1 MMMQMVRLFGL
12 LGIVALAGASHAQS
26 LADRLRDAGNISF
39 KINNADYAVNINL
52 GQGCVQSFASGTTG
66 AQNAFVI
73 NFDPGTLNFTTTL
86 NQIVNTIAS
95 NEPVRFVV
103 ASVSDNSITWTAEDI
118 PQPVCTIITIEGT
131 GYPFRI
137 DSIYGTIAVDLE
149 EIQCTSDPLGLLNR
163 VVTIQL
169 NNVAATSEVGF
180 TGFVTDAV
188 CTPLIPA
195 CARAFNIQ
203 LASYG
208 GARLEGDV
216 DCNGCVDDADLLA
229 VLFAF
234 GNTGT
239 NLPEDLNGDGTV
251 DDADL
256 LTVLFAFGSGC

>member
-12 LGIVALAGASHAQS
+12 LGIVALAGASHAQT
-26 LADRLRDAGNISF
+26 LDARLRDAGSVSF

-86 NQIVNTIAS
+86 NQIVNSIAS
-95 NEPVRFVV
+95 NEPVRFV
-103 ASVSDNSITWTAEDI
+103 ATVSGNRVTWTAENI
-118 PQPVCTIITIEGT
+118 PQPVCTIITIDGT

-149 EIQCTSDPLGLLNR
+149 AIECTSDPLGLLNR

-169 NNVAATSEVGF
+169 NNVTATSEVGF
-180 TGFVTDAV
+180 SGFVTDSV

-195 CARAFNIQ
+195 CARAFNLQ
-203 LASYG
+203 VASYG

-234 GNTGT
+234 GGSGGA
-239 NLPEDLNGDGTV
+239 EDLNGDGTV

-256 LTVLFAFGSGC
+256 LTVLFAFGRGC

>member
-39 KINNADYAVNINL
+39 KINNAEYAVNINL

-66 AQNAFVI
+66 AQTGFVI
-73 NFDPGTLNFTTTL
+73 NFQPGTLNFTTTL
-86 NQIVNTIAS
+86 NQIVNSIAS
-95 NEPVRFVV
+95 TQTVRFV
-103 ASVSDNSITWTAEDI
+103 ASVSGNRITWTAENI

-149 EIQCTSDPLGLLNR
+149 AIECTNDPLGLLNR
-163 VVTIQL
+163 EVAIRL
-169 NNVAATSEVGF
+169 NNVMATSEVGF

-234 GNTGT
+234 GESGR
-239 NLPEDLNGDGTV
+239 PEDLNGDGIV
-251 DDADL
+251 DDAEL
-256 LTVLFAFGSGC
+256 LAVLFAFGRGC

>member
-1 MMMQMVRLFGL
+1 MMMQTARLFGL
-12 LGIVALAGASHAQS
+12 LGIAALICASNAQS
-26 LADRLRDAGNISF
+26 LANRLRDAGNISF

-66 AQNAFVI
+66 AQTGFVI
-73 NFDPGTLNFTTTL
+73 NFQPGTLNFTTTL
-86 NQIVNTIAS
+86 NQIVNSIAS
-95 NEPVRFVV
+95 TQTVRFV
-103 ASVSDNSITWTAEDI
+103 ASVSGNSITWTAEDI

-137 DSIYGTIAVDLE
+137 DSVYGTIAVDLE
-149 EIQCTSDPLGLLNR
+149 AIECTNDPLGLLNR
-163 VVTIQL
+163 EVAIRL
-169 NNVAATSEVGF
+169 NNVTATSEVGF

-234 GNTGT
+234 GGSGGA
-239 NLPEDLNGDGTV
+239 EDLNGDGTV

>member
-1 MMMQMVRLFGL
+1 MQMVRLFGL
-12 LGIVALAGASHAQS
+12 LGIVALIGASHAQT
-26 LADRLRDAGNISF
+26 LDARLRDARSVSF
-39 KINNADYAVNINL
+39 RINNADYAVNL
-52 GQGCVQSFASGTTG
+52 GQGCVQPFASGTTG

-73 NFDPGTLNFTTTL
+73 NFEPGTLNFTTTL

-95 NEPVRFVV
+95 TQTVRFVV
-103 ASVSDNSITWTAEDI
+103 DSVSGNRITWRAEDI
-118 PQPVCTIITIEGT
+118 PQPVCTTITIEGT

-137 DSIYGTIAVDLE
+137 DSVYGTIAVDLE

-169 NNVAATSEVGF
+169 NNVTATSEVGF
-180 TGFVTDAV
+180 TGFVTDDV

-195 CARAFNIQ
+195 CARAFNLQ

-216 DCNGCVDDADLLA
+216 DCNGCVDDADLLQ

-234 GNTGT
+234 GGSGGA
-239 NLPEDLNGDGTV
+239 EDLNGDGTV

>member
-1 MMMQMVRLFGL
+1 MMIRTARLFGL
-12 LGIVALAGASHAQS
+12 LSIAALICASNAQS

-39 KINNADYAVNINL
+39 TINNAEYAVNIDL

-66 AQNAFVI
+66 AQTGFVI
-73 NFDPGTLNFTTTL
+73 NFEPGTLNFTTTL
-86 NQIVNTIAS
+86 NQLVNAIDS
-95 NEPVRFVV
+95 NQQVRFV
-103 ASVSDNSITWTAEDI
+103 ASVSGNRVTWTAQNI
-118 PQPVCTIITIEGT
+118 SQPVCTLITIEGT

-137 DSIYGTIAVDLE
+137 DSVFGTIAVDLE
-149 EIQCTSDPLGLLNR
+149 QIACTNDPLGLLNR
-163 VVTIQL
+163 EVAIRL
-169 NNVAATSEVGF
+169 NNVTATSEVGF

-195 CARAFNIQ
+195 CARAFNFQ

-239 NLPEDLNGDGTV
+239 NLPEDLTGDGTV

>member
-1 MMMQMVRLFGL
+1 MMMQTARLFGL
-12 LGIVALAGASHAQS
+12 LGIVALISASHAQS
-26 LADRLRDAGNISF
+26 LTDRLRDAGNISF

-66 AQNAFVI
+66 AQTGFVI
-73 NFDPGTLNFTTTL
+73 NFEPGTLNFTTTL
-86 NQIVNTIAS
+86 NQIVNAIAS
-95 NEPVRFVV
+95 TQTVRFV
-103 ASVSDNSITWTAEDI
+103 ASVSGNRITWTAENI
-118 PQPVCTIITIEGT
+118 PQPVCTLITIEGT

-149 EIQCTSDPLGLLNR
+149 AIECTSDPLGLLNR
-163 VVTIQL
+163 EVTIQL
-169 NNVAATSEVGF
+169 NNLTATSEVGF
-180 TGFVTDAV
+180 SGFVTDGV

-195 CARAFNIQ
+195 CARAFSLQ
-203 LASYG
+203 VASYG

-239 NLPEDLNGDGTV
+239 NLPEDLTGDGTV

>member
-1 MMMQMVRLFGL
+1 MMIRTARLFGL
-12 LGIVALAGASHAQS
+12 LSIAALICASNAQS

-66 AQNAFVI
+66 VQNAFVI

-95 NEPVRFVV
+95 NEPVRFV
-103 ASVSDNSITWTAEDI
+103 ATVSGNRVTWTAQNI
-118 PQPVCTIITIEGT
+118 SQPVCTTITIEGT

-137 DSIYGTIAVDLE
+137 DSVFGTIAVDLE
-149 EIQCTSDPLGLLNR
+149 QIACTSDPLGLLNR
-163 VVTIQL
+163 EVAIRL
-169 NNVAATSEVGF
+169 NNVTEISEVGF

-195 CARAFNIQ
+195 CARAFNLQ
-203 LASYG
+203 VASYG
-208 GARLEGDV
+208 GARLQGDV

-234 GNTGT
+234 GGSGGA
-239 NLPEDLNGDGTV
+239 EDLNGDGTV

>member
-1 MMMQMVRLFGL
+1 MMMQMARFFGL
-12 LGIVALAGASHAQS
+12 LVFAALLSASHAQS
-26 LADRLRDAGNISF
+26 LADRLRDAGSVSF

-103 ASVSDNSITWTAEDI
+103 DSVSDNRITWTAQNI
-118 PQPVCTIITIEGT
+118 SQPVCTIITIDGT

-137 DSIYGTIAVDLE
+137 DSVFGTIAVDLE
-149 EIQCTSDPLGLLNR
+149 QIACTSDPLGLLNR

-169 NNVAATSEVGF
+169 NNVTAISEVGF

-234 GNTGT
+234 GGSGGA
-239 NLPEDLNGDGTV
+239 EDLNGDGTV

-256 LTVLFAFGSGC
+256 LTVLFAFGRGC

>member
-12 LGIVALAGASHAQS
+12 LGIVALIGASHAQS

-39 KINNADYAVNINL
+39 QINNADYAVNLDL

-73 NFDPGTLNFTTTL
+73 NFEPGTLNFTTTL
-86 NQIVNTIAS
+86 NQIVNSIAS
-95 NEPVRFVV
+95 TQTVRFV
-103 ASVSDNSITWTAEDI
+103 ATVSGNRVTWTAQNI
-118 PQPVCTIITIEGT
+118 SQPVCTIITIEGT

-163 VVTIQL
+163 EVTIRL
-169 NNVAATSEVGF
+169 NNVTATSEVGF
-180 TGFVTDAV
+180 TGFATDGV

-234 GNTGT
+234 GGSGGA
-239 NLPEDLNGDGTV
+239 EDLNGDGTV

-256 LTVLFAFGSGC
+256 LTVLFAFGRGC

>member
-1 MMMQMVRLFGL
+1 MMMQTARLFGL
-12 LGIVALAGASHAQS
+12 LGIAALICASNAQS

-39 KINNADYAVNINL
+39 KINNADYAVNIDL
-52 GQGCVQSFASGTTG
+52 GQGCVVTFASGTTG

-73 NFDPGTLNFTTTL
+73 NFDPGTLDFTTTL
-86 NQIVNTIAS
+86 NQIVNSIAS
-95 NEPVRFVV
+95 TQTVRFV
-103 ASVSDNSITWTAEDI
+103 ARVSDNSITWTAQNI
-118 PQPVCTIITIEGT
+118 SQPVCTTITIEGT

-163 VVTIQL
+163 EVAIRL
-169 NNVAATSEVGF
+169 NNVTATSEVGF
-180 TGFVTDAV
+180 TGYVTDAV
-188 CTPLIPA
+188 CTPLIPT

-234 GNTGT
+234 GGSGGA
-239 NLPEDLNGDGTV
+239 EDLNGDGTV

-256 LTVLFAFGSGC
+256 LKVLFAFGSGC

>member
-1 MMMQMVRLFGL
+1 MMMQTARLFGL
-12 LGIVALAGASHAQS
+12 LGIAALICASNAQS

-39 KINNADYAVNINL
+39 KINNADYAVNL
-52 GQGCVQSFASGTTG
+52 GQGCVVTFASGTTG

-73 NFDPGTLNFTTTL
+73 NFDPGTLDFTTTL
-86 NQIVNTIAS
+86 NQIVNSIAS
-95 NEPVRFVV
+95 TQTVRFV
-103 ASVSDNSITWTAEDI
+103 ASVSDNRITWTAQNI
-118 PQPVCTIITIEGT
+118 SQPVCTIITIEGT

-137 DSIYGTIAVDLE
+137 DDIYGTIEVDLE

-163 VVTIQL
+163 EVTIRL
-169 NNVAATSEVGF
+169 NNVTATSEVGF
-180 TGFVTDAV
+180 TGYVTDAE
-188 CTPLIPA
+188 CTPLIPT

-234 GNTGT
+234 GGSGGA
-239 NLPEDLNGDGTV
+239 EDLNGDRTV

>member
-1 MMMQMVRLFGL
+1 MMMQMARFFGL
-12 LGIVALAGASHAQS
+12 LVFAALLSASHAQS
-26 LADRLRDAGNISF
+26 LDARLRNAGSVSF

-73 NFDPGTLNFTTTL
+73 NFEPGTLNFTTTL

-103 ASVSDNSITWTAEDI
+103 ASVSDNRITWTAQNI
-118 PQPVCTIITIEGT
+118 SQPVCTIVTIDGT

-137 DSIYGTIAVDLE
+137 DSVFGTIAVDLE
-149 EIQCTSDPLGLLNR
+149 QIACTSDPLGLLNR

-169 NNVAATSEVGF
+169 NNVTATSEVGF

-195 CARAFNIQ
+195 CARAFNLQ

-234 GNTGT
+234 GGSGGA
-239 NLPEDLNGDGTV
+239 EDLNGDGTV

>member
-12 LGIVALAGASHAQS
+12 LGIVALIGASHAQS
-26 LADRLRDAGNISF
+26 LADRLRDAGSVSF
-39 KINNADYAVNINL
+39 RINNADYAVNINL

-73 NFDPGTLNFTTTL
+73 NFEPGTLNFTTTL
-86 NQIVNTIAS
+86 NQIVNAIAS
-95 NEPVRFVV
+95 TQTVRFV
-103 ASVSDNSITWTAEDI
+103 ASVSGNRITWTAENI
-118 PQPVCTIITIEGT
+118 PQPVCTLITIEGT

-149 EIQCTSDPLGLLNR
+149 AIECTSDPLGLLNR

-169 NNVAATSEVGF
+169 NNVTATSEVGF
-180 TGFVTDAV
+180 SGFVTDAV

-195 CARAFNIQ
+195 CARAFNLQ
-203 LASYG
+203 VASYG

-216 DCNGCVDDADLLA
+216 DCNGCVDDADLLQ

-239 NLPEDLNGDGTV
+239 NLPEDLTGDGTV

>member
-1 MMMQMVRLFGL
+1 MMQMVRLFGL
-12 LGIVALAGASHAQS
+12 LGIVALIGASHAQT
-26 LADRLRDAGNISF
+26 LDARLRDARSVSF
-39 KINNADYAVNINL
+39 RINNADYAVNL

-73 NFDPGTLNFTTTL
+73 NFEPGTLNFTTTL

-95 NEPVRFVV
+95 NEPVRFV
-103 ASVSDNSITWTAEDI
+103 ATVSGNRVTWTAQNI
-118 PQPVCTIITIEGT
+118 SQPVCTTITIEGT

-137 DSIYGTIAVDLE
+137 DSVYGTIAVDLE
-149 EIQCTSDPLGLLNR
+149 EIQCTNDPLGLLNR

-169 NNVAATSEVGF
+169 NNVTATSEVGF

-195 CARAFNIQ
+195 CARAFNLQ

-239 NLPEDLNGDGTV
+239 NLPEDLTGDGTV

>member
-1 MMMQMVRLFGL
+1 MMMQMARFFGL
-12 LGIVALAGASHAQS
+12 LVFAALLSASHAQS
-26 LADRLRDAGNISF
+26 LAARLLNAGNISF

-73 NFDPGTLNFTTTL
+73 NFEQGTLNFTTTL
-86 NQIVNTIAS
+86 NQIVNAIAS
-95 NEPVRFVV
+95 TQTVRFV
-103 ASVSDNSITWTAEDI
+103 ASVSGNRITWTAEDI
-118 PQPVCTIITIEGT
+118 PQPVCTIITIAGT

-137 DSIYGTIAVDLE
+137 DSIYGTIEVDLE

-169 NNVAATSEVGF
+169 NNVTATSEVGF

>member
-1 MMMQMVRLFGL
+1 MMMQTARLFGL
-12 LGIVALAGASHAQS
+12 LGIAALICASNAQS

-39 KINNADYAVNINL
+39 KINNADYAVNL

-86 NQIVNTIAS
+86 NQIVNSIAS
-95 NEPVRFVV
+95 TQTVRFV
-103 ASVSDNSITWTAEDI
+103 ASVSGNRITWTADNI

-163 VVTIQL
+163 EVAIRL
-169 NNVAATSEVGF
+169 NNVTATSEVGF
-180 TGFVTDAV
+180 SGYVTDGE
-188 CTPLIPA
+188 CTPLIPT
-195 CARAFNIQ
+195 CARAFNLQ

-234 GNTGT
+234 GGSGGA
-239 NLPEDLNGDGTV
+239 EDLNGDGTV

-256 LTVLFAFGSGC
+256 LKVLFAFGSGC

>member
-12 LGIVALAGASHAQS
+12 LGIVALIGASHAQS
-26 LADRLRDAGNISF
+26 LADRLRDAGSVSF
-39 KINNADYAVNINL
+39 KINNANYAVNINL

-73 NFDPGTLNFTTTL
+73 NFEPGTLNFTTTL
-86 NQIVNTIAS
+86 NQIVNSIQS
-95 NEPVRFVV
+95 NQTVRFV
-103 ASVSDNSITWTAEDI
+103 ASVDGNRITWTAQDI
-118 PQPVCTIITIEGT
+118 PQPVCTLITIEGT
-131 GYPFRI
+131 AYPFRI
-137 DSIYGTIAVDLE
+137 DSVYGTIAVDLE
-149 EIQCTSDPLGLLNR
+149 AIECTNDPLGLLNR
-163 VVTIQL
+163 EVAIRL
-169 NNVAATSEVGF
+169 NNVTADSEIGF
-180 TGFVTDAV
+180 SGFVTDAV

-195 CARAFNIQ
+195 CARAFNLQ
-203 LASYG
+203 VASYG

-234 GNTGT
+234 GGSGGA
-239 NLPEDLNGDGTV
+239 EDLNGDGVV

>member
-1 MMMQMVRLFGL
+1 MMMQMARFFGL
-12 LGIVALAGASHAQS
+12 LVFAALLSASHAQS
-26 LADRLRDAGNISF
+26 LADRLRDAGSVSF

-86 NQIVNTIAS
+86 NQIVNSIAS
-95 NEPVRFVV
+95 NEPVRFV
-103 ASVSDNSITWTAEDI
+103 ASVSGNSITWTAENI
-118 PQPVCTIITIEGT
+118 PQPVCTIITIDGT

-169 NNVAATSEVGF
+169 NNVTATSEVGF
-180 TGFVTDAV
+180 SGFVTDSV

-195 CARAFNIQ
+195 CARAFNLQ

-208 GARLEGDV
+208 GARLQGDV

-239 NLPEDLNGDGTV
+239 NLPEDLTGDGTV

>member
-1 MMMQMVRLFGL
+1 MMMQTARLFGL
-12 LGIVALAGASHAQS
+12 LGIAALICASNAQS

-39 KINNADYAVNINL
+39 KINNADYAVNL
-52 GQGCVQSFASGTTG
+52 GQGCVVTFASGTTG

-73 NFDPGTLNFTTTL
+73 NFDPGTLDFTTTL
-86 NQIVNTIAS
+86 NQIVNSIAS
-95 NEPVRFVV
+95 TQTVRFV
-103 ASVSDNSITWTAEDI
+103 ASVSDNRITWTAQNI
-118 PQPVCTIITIEGT
+118 SQPVCTIITIEGT

-163 VVTIQL
+163 EVTIRL
-169 NNVAATSEVGF
+169 NNVTATSEVGF
-180 TGFVTDAV
+180 TGFVTDEV
-188 CTPLIPA
+188 CTTLIPT
-195 CARAFNIQ
+195 CARAFNLQ

-239 NLPEDLNGDGTV
+239 NLPQDLNGDRTV

>member
-12 LGIVALAGASHAQS
+12 LGIVALIGASHAQS
-26 LADRLRDAGNISF
+26 LADRLRDAGSVSF
-39 KINNADYAVNINL
+39 RINNADYAVNVNL
-52 GQGCVQSFASGTTG
+52 GQGCVVTFASGTTG
-66 AQNAFVI
+66 AQTGFVI
-73 NFDPGTLNFTTTL
+73 NFEPGTLNFTTTL

-95 NEPVRFVV
+95 NEPVRFV
-103 ASVSDNSITWTAEDI
+103 ATVSGNRVTWTAQNI
-118 PQPVCTIITIEGT
+118 SQPVCTIITIEGT

-169 NNVAATSEVGF
+169 NNVTATSEVGF

-195 CARAFNIQ
+195 CARAFNLQ

-216 DCNGCVDDADLLA
+216 DCNGCVDDADLLQ

-234 GNTGT
+234 GTSGSN
-239 NLPEDLNGDGTV
+239 PADVNGDSLV

-256 LTVLFAFGSGC
+256 LIVLFNFGAGC

>member
-1 MMMQMVRLFGL
+1 MMMQMARFFGL
-12 LGIVALAGASHAQS
+12 LVFAALLSASHAQS
-26 LADRLRDAGNISF
+26 LADRLRDAGSVSF

-73 NFDPGTLNFTTTL
+73 NFEPGTLNFTTTL
-86 NQIVNTIAS
+86 NQIVNSIAS
-95 NEPVRFVV
+95 NEPVRFV
-103 ASVSDNSITWTAEDI
+103 ATVSGNRVTWTAENI

-169 NNVAATSEVGF
+169 NNVTATSEVGF

-195 CARAFNIQ
+195 CARAFNLQ

-216 DCNGCVDDADLLA
+216 DCNGCVDDADLLI
-229 VLFAF
+229 VLFNF
-234 GNTGT
+234 GNAGGQ
-239 NLPEDLNGDGTV
+239 GDVNRDNIV

-256 LTVLFAFGSGC
+256 LIVLFNFGAGC

>member
-1 MMMQMVRLFGL
+1 MMQMARFFGL
-12 LGIVALAGASHAQS
+12 LVFAALLSASHAQS
-26 LADRLRDAGNISF
+26 LADRLRDARSVSF

-52 GQGCVQSFASGTTG
+52 GQGCVVPFASGTTG

-73 NFDPGTLNFTTTL
+73 NFEPGTLNFTTTL

-95 NEPVRFVV
+95 TQTVRFVV
-103 ASVSDNSITWTAEDI
+103 DSVSGNRITWRAEDI
-118 PQPVCTIITIEGT
+118 PQPVCTTITIEGT
-131 GYPFRI
+131 DYPFRI
-137 DSIYGTIAVDLE
+137 DSVFGTIAVDLE
-149 EIQCTSDPLGLLNR
+149 QIACTNDPLGLLNR
-163 VVTIQL
+163 EVAIRL
-169 NNVAATSEVGF
+169 NNVTATSEVGF

-234 GNTGT
+234 GGSGGA
-239 NLPEDLNGDGTV
+239 EDLNGDGTV

>member
-1 MMMQMVRLFGL
+1 MMMQIVRLFGL

-39 KINNADYAVNINL
+39 KINNAEYAVNINL

-66 AQNAFVI
+66 AQTGFVI
-73 NFDPGTLNFTTTL
+73 NFEPGTLNFTTTL

-103 ASVSDNSITWTAEDI
+103 DSVSDNRITWTAQNI
-118 PQPVCTIITIEGT
+118 SQPVCTIITIDGT

-137 DSIYGTIAVDLE
+137 DSVFGTIAVDLE
-149 EIQCTSDPLGLLNR
+149 QIACTSDPLGLLNR
-163 VVTIQL
+163 VVIIQL
-169 NNVAATSEVGF
+169 NNVTATSEVGF

-234 GNTGT
+234 GESGR
-239 NLPEDLNGDGTV
+239 PEDLNGDGIV
-251 DDADL
+251 DDAEL
-256 LTVLFAFGSGC
+256 LAVLFAFGRGC

>member
-1 MMMQMVRLFGL
+1 MMMQTARLFGL
-12 LGIVALAGASHAQS
+12 LGIAALICASNAQS

-39 KINNADYAVNINL
+39 KINNADYAVNL
-52 GQGCVQSFASGTTG
+52 GQGCVVTFASGTTG

-73 NFDPGTLNFTTTL
+73 NFDPGTLDFTTTL
-86 NQIVNTIAS
+86 NQIVNSIAS
-95 NEPVRFVV
+95 TQTVRFV
-103 ASVSDNSITWTAEDI
+103 ASVSDNRITWTAQNI
-118 PQPVCTIITIEGT
+118 SQPVCTIITIEGT

-137 DSIYGTIAVDLE
+137 DDIYGTIEVDLE

-163 VVTIQL
+163 EVTIRL
-169 NNVAATSEVGF
+169 NNVTATSEVGF
-180 TGFVTDAV
+180 TGYVTDAE
-188 CTPLIPA
+188 CTPLILT

-234 GNTGT
+234 GGSGGA
-239 NLPEDLNGDGTV
+239 EDLNGDGTV

>member
-12 LGIVALAGASHAQS
+12 LGIVALIGASHAQS
-26 LADRLRDAGNISF
+26 LADRLRDAGSVSF

-66 AQNAFVI
+66 AQTGFVI
-73 NFDPGTLNFTTTL
+73 NFEPGTLNFTTTL
-86 NQIVNTIAS
+86 NQLVNAIDS
-95 NEPVRFVV
+95 NQQVRFV
-103 ASVSDNSITWTAEDI
+103 ASVSGNRVTWTAQNI
-118 PQPVCTIITIEGT
+118 SQPVCTLITIEGT

-137 DSIYGTIAVDLE
+137 DSVFGTIAVDLE
-149 EIQCTSDPLGLLNR
+149 QIACTNDPLGLLNR

-169 NNVAATSEVGF
+169 NNVTATSEVGF
-180 TGFVTDAV
+180 SGFVTDAV

-195 CARAFNIQ
+195 CARAFSLQ
-203 LASYG
+203 VASYG

-239 NLPEDLNGDGTV
+239 NLPEDLTGDGTV

>member
-1 MMMQMVRLFGL
+1 MMMQTARLFGL
-12 LGIVALAGASHAQS
+12 LGIVALISASHAQS
-26 LADRLRDAGNISF
+26 LTDRLRDAGNISF
-39 KINNADYAVNINL
+39 KINNAEYAVNINL

-66 AQNAFVI
+66 AQTGFVI
-73 NFDPGTLNFTTTL
+73 NFEPGTLNFTTTL
-86 NQIVNTIAS
+86 NQLVNAIDS
-95 NEPVRFVV
+95 NQQVRFV
-103 ASVSDNSITWTAEDI
+103 ASVSGNRVTWTAQNI
-118 PQPVCTIITIEGT
+118 SQPVCTLITIEGT

-137 DSIYGTIAVDLE
+137 DSVFGTIAVDLE
-149 EIQCTSDPLGLLNR
+149 QIACTNDPLGLLNR

-169 NNVAATSEVGF
+169 NNVTATSEVGF
-180 TGFVTDAV
+180 SGFVTDAV

-195 CARAFNIQ
+195 CARAFSLQ
-203 LASYG
+203 VASYG

-234 GNTGT
+234 GGSGGA
-239 NLPEDLNGDGTV
+239 EDLNGDGTV

>member
-12 LGIVALAGASHAQS
+12 LGIVALIGASHAQS
-26 LADRLRDAGNISF
+26 LADRLRNAGSVSF
-39 KINNADYAVNINL
+39 RINNADYAVNINL

-86 NQIVNTIAS
+86 NQLVNAIDS
-95 NEPVRFVV
+95 NQQVRFV
-103 ASVSDNSITWTAEDI
+103 ASVSGNSITWTAENI
-118 PQPVCTIITIEGT
+118 PQPVCTIITIAGT

-149 EIQCTSDPLGLLNR
+149 AIECTSDPLGLLNR

-169 NNVAATSEVGF
+169 NNVTATSEVGF

-195 CARAFNIQ
+195 CARAFNLQ
-203 LASYG
+203 VASYG

>member
-1 MMMQMVRLFGL
+1 MVRLFGL
-12 LGIVALAGASHAQS
+12 LGIVALIGASHAQS
-26 LADRLRDAGNISF
+26 LADRLRDAGSVSF
-39 KINNADYAVNINL
+39 RINNADYAVNINL

-66 AQNAFVI
+66 AQTGFVI
-73 NFDPGTLNFTTTL
+73 NFEPGTLNFTTTL

-95 NEPVRFVV
+95 NEPVRFV
-103 ASVSDNSITWTAEDI
+103 ATVSGNRVTWTAQNI
-118 PQPVCTIITIEGT
+118 SQPVCTTITIEGT

-137 DSIYGTIAVDLE
+137 DSVFGTIAVDLE
-149 EIQCTSDPLGLLNR
+149 QIACTSDPLGLLNR
-163 VVTIQL
+163 EVAIRL
-169 NNVAATSEVGF
+169 NNVTEISEVGF

-195 CARAFNIQ
+195 CARAFNLQ
-203 LASYG
+203 VASYG
-208 GARLEGDV
+208 GARLQGDV

-234 GNTGT
+234 GGSGGA
-239 NLPEDLNGDGTV
+239 EDLNGDGTV

>member
-26 LADRLRDAGNISF
+26 LADRLRDAGSVSF

-86 NQIVNTIAS
+86 NQIVNSIAS
-95 NEPVRFVV
+95 NEPVRFV
-103 ASVSDNSITWTAEDI
+103 ATVSGNRVTWTAQNI
-118 PQPVCTIITIEGT
+118 SQPVCTIVTIDGT

-137 DSIYGTIAVDLE
+137 DSVFGTIAVDLE
-149 EIQCTSDPLGLLNR
+149 QIACTSDPLGLLNR

-169 NNVAATSEVGF
+169 NNVTAISEVGF

>member
-1 MMMQMVRLFGL
+1 MMMQMARFFGL
-12 LGIVALAGASHAQS
+12 LVFAALLSASHAQS
-26 LADRLRDAGNISF
+26 LAERLRDAGSVSF
-39 KINNADYAVNINL
+39 KINNADYAINL
-52 GQGCVQSFASGTTG
+52 GQGCVQSFSSGTTG

-73 NFDPGTLNFTTTL
+73 NFEPGTLNFTTTL
-86 NQIVNTIAS
+86 NQIVNAIAS
-95 NEPVRFVV
+95 TQTVRFV
-103 ASVSDNSITWTAEDI
+103 ASVSGNRVTWTAENI
-118 PQPVCTIITIEGT
+118 PQPVCTIITIGGT

-169 NNVAATSEVGF
+169 NNVTETSEVGF

-208 GARLEGDV
+208 GARL
-216 DCNGCVDDADLLA
+216 
-229 VLFAF
+229 
-234 GNTGT
+234 
-239 NLPEDLNGDGTV
+239 
-251 DDADL
+251 
-256 LTVLFAFGSGC
+256 

>member
-12 LGIVALAGASHAQS
+12 LGIVALIGASHAQS
-26 LADRLRDAGNISF
+26 LADRLRDAGSVSF
-39 KINNADYAVNINL
+39 RINNADYAVNINL

-66 AQNAFVI
+66 AQTGFVI
-73 NFDPGTLNFTTTL
+73 NFDHGTLNFTTTL
-86 NQIVNTIAS
+86 NQLVNAIDS
-95 NEPVRFVV
+95 NQQVRFV
-103 ASVSDNSITWTAEDI
+103 ASVSGNRITWTAEDI
-118 PQPVCTIITIEGT
+118 PQPVCTIITIAGT

-137 DSIYGTIAVDLE
+137 DSIYGTIEVDLE

-169 NNVAATSEVGF
+169 NNVTATSEVGF

-195 CARAFNIQ
+195 CARAFNLQ

>member
-1 MMMQMVRLFGL
+1 MMMQTARLFGL
-12 LGIVALAGASHAQS
+12 LGIAALICASNAQS

-39 KINNADYAVNINL
+39 KINNADYAVNL
-52 GQGCVQSFASGTTG
+52 GQGCVVTFASGTTG

-73 NFDPGTLNFTTTL
+73 NFDPGTLDFTTTL
-86 NQIVNTIAS
+86 NQIVNSIAS
-95 NEPVRFVV
+95 TQTVRFV
-103 ASVSDNSITWTAEDI
+103 ASVSDNRITWTAQNI
-118 PQPVCTIITIEGT
+118 SQPVCTIITIEGT

-137 DSIYGTIAVDLE
+137 DDIYGTIEVDLE

-163 VVTIQL
+163 EVTIRL
-169 NNVAATSEVGF
+169 NNVTATSEVGF
-180 TGFVTDAV
+180 TGYVTDAE
-188 CTPLIPA
+188 CTPLIPT

-234 GNTGT
+234 GGSGGA
-239 NLPEDLNGDGTV
+239 EDLNGDGTV

>member
-26 LADRLRDAGNISF
+26 LADRLRDAGSVSF
-39 KINNADYAVNINL
+39 RINNADYAVNINF
-52 GQGCVQSFASGTTG
+52 GQGCVESFASGTTG

-73 NFDPGTLNFTTTL
+73 NFDSGTLNFTTTL
-86 NQIVNTIAS
+86 NQIVNSIAS
-95 NEPVRFVV
+95 NEPVRFV
-103 ASVSDNSITWTAEDI
+103 ATVSGNRVTWTAENI

-137 DSIYGTIAVDLE
+137 VSIYGTIAVDLE

-169 NNVAATSEVGF
+169 NNVTATSEVGF
-180 TGFVTDAV
+180 TGFVTDSE

-195 CARAFNIQ
+195 CARAFNLQ
-203 LASYG
+203 VASYG

-234 GNTGT
+234 GGSGGA
-239 NLPEDLNGDGTV
+239 EDLNGDGTV

-256 LTVLFAFGSGC
+256 LTVLFAFGRGC